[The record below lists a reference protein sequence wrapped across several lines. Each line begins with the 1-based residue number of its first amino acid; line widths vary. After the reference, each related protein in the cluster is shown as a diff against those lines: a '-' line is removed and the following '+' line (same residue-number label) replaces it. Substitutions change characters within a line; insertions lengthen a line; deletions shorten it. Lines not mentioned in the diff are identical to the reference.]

1 MASARLIVPGIYKSR
16 TFLRLSPTVRDLY
29 TYLVLD
35 ADNDGIVEAYGVMCM
50 ISASDDDLRVL
61 QDRGLIYV
69 LNEEWITYIRDFQKY
84 NKFDPRNF
92 RVSRHRDLLI
102 ATHPEIESMLIIPVK
117 RVTNTE
123 SHGNAK
129 DSHGNAKDSH
139 GNAKDSHDQQKRTKE
154 KRTKDNTMYNGTR
167 ANYNFEEIEGMMLD
181 HYVT

>member
-1 MASARLIVPGIYKSR
+1 MASARLIVPAIYKSR

-50 ISASDDDLRVL
+50 INASDDDLRVL

-69 LNEEWITYIRDFQKY
+69 LDEEWITYIRDFQKY

-102 ATHPEIESMLIIPVK
+102 QTHPEIEPLLIIPVK
-117 RVTNTE
+117 RVTAKE
-123 SHGNAK
+123 SHGNTK
-129 DSHGNAKDSH
+129 ESL
-139 GNAKDSHDQQKRTKE
+139 DQEKRTKE
-154 KRTKDNTMYNGTR
+154 KKTKENSTYNGTR
-167 ANYNFEEIEGMMLD
+167 TNYDFEQIEGMMLG
-181 HYVT
+181 HTVT

>member
-16 TFLRLSPTVRDLY
+16 TFLKLSPTVRDLY

-50 ISASDDDLRVL
+50 INASDDDLRVL

-69 LNEEWITYIRDFQKY
+69 LDEEWITYIRDFQKY

-102 ATHPEIESMLIIPVK
+102 QTHPEIEPLLIIPVK
-117 RVTNTE
+117 RVTAKESHGVAKE
-123 SHGNAK
+123 SHGNTEEF
-129 DSHGNAKDSH
+129 
-139 GNAKDSHDQQKRTKE
+139 HDQENRTKMKRTKE
-154 KRTKDNTMYNGTR
+154 NSTYNGTR
-167 ANYNFEEIEGMMLD
+167 SNYDFAQIEGMMLGD
-181 HYVT
+181 SVT

>member
-1 MASARLIVPGIYKSR
+1 MMASARLIVPGIYKSR
-16 TFLRLSPTVRDLY
+16 TFLKLSPTVRDLY

-50 ISASDDDLRVL
+50 INASDDDLRVL

-69 LNEEWITYIRDFQKY
+69 LDEEWITYIRDFQKY

-102 ATHPEIESMLIIPVK
+102 KTHPEIEPLLIVPVK
-117 RVTNTE
+117 RVTAKE

-129 DSHGNAKDSH
+129 ESHGNAKE
-139 GNAKDSHDQQKRTKE
+139 NLDQEKKTKPNKTKE
-154 KRTKDNTMYNGTR
+154 NSIYNGTR
-167 ANYNFEEIEGMMLD
+167 ANYDFAQIEGMMLG
-181 HYVT
+181 HTVT